1 MRCFRCDQEA
11 VQECPRCGALY
22 CDDHGDAL
30 CGRCA
35 DPVLA
40 IPSYRVFRGSLLA
53 LLVGSLVAVWLL
65 VLPPAGTDQDRPP
78 TALAGIVPTAGATP
92 RSATP
97 PAPASTPAAGGGA
110 PAATVSATPRPAST
124 PTAAPTATPTPAATP
139 RPAGTPTPTAAATA
153 YTVRPGDTLTDIA
166 AQFNTTVEALQR
178 ANNIADP
185 TGIQAG
191 DRLTIPR

>member
-1 MRCFRCDQEA
+1 MQCFRCDQKA

-30 CGRCA
+30 CARCA

-40 IPSYRVFRGSLLA
+40 VPSYRVFRGSLLA

-65 VLPPAGTDQDRPP
+65 VLPPAGADQDRPP

-92 RSATP
+92 RPSSTP
-97 PAPASTPAAGGGA
+97 SPASTAAA
-110 PAATVSATPRPAST
+110 SATGTPRPT
-124 PTAAPTATPTPAATP
+124 GTPTATPTPTATATARPAATSTPAAATP
-139 RPAGTPTPTAAATA
+139 APPPAVTT
-153 YTVRPGDTLTDIA
+153 YTVRPGDNLTGIA
-166 AQFNTTVEALQR
+166 AQFNTTVDALQR
-178 ANNIADP
+178 ANNISDP
-185 TGIQAG
+185 SQIQAG